1 MGNPDFSAIIH
12 TYFRSLEK
20 ADLAGVLNLFSP
32 DGIIYSP
39 VYGIK
44 EIEPFY
50 RGLFE
55 DTDASEIEV
64 RAIMANLE
72 DPLHFSARFSY
83 NWKRKNKEAVIFEGV
98 DLFTCTKEGKFKKL
112 EIIYDTSVL
121 N

>member
-1 MGNPDFSAIIH
+1 METPDFSAIIH
-12 TYFRSLEK
+12 TYFRCLEK
-20 ADLAGVLNLFSP
+20 ADLKGVLELFTS

-39 VYGIK
+39 VYGVK

-55 DTDASEIEV
+55 DTDTSEIEV
-64 RAIMANLE
+64 RAIMANLD
-72 DPLHFSARFSY
+72 DPQHLAARFSY
-83 NWKRKNKEAVIFEGV
+83 KWKRKNKEAVIFEGV
-98 DLFTCTKEGKFKKL
+98 DLFSCTKEGKFKKL